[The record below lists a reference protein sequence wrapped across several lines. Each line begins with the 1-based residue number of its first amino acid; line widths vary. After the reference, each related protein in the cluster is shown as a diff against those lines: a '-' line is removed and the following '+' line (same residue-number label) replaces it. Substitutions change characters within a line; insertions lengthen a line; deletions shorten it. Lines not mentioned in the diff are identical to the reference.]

1 MGDWQRELDT
11 YLGNIEHHTTS
22 SLLRIR
28 QMFNESGRRLDRKFR
43 KHFVNVTR
51 NRIVE
56 ACDRFEME
64 VSRNVQNDR
73 INGRTD
79 DRGRSPLSNRNRMRS
94 PSSSRNG
101 RIYDRNRD
109 RSPLSRNRM
118 RSPASSLSSHQ
129 PLLSIEMRELE
140 LQNEYLND
148 IAISGVPTR
157 TTEDLRSM
165 FLRLCNKFDADIVP
179 EDIIKIYRGMPR
191 DMVVVRFKSRNIKE
205 DILRI
210 ASRNR
215 FRTDDLMRL
224 TPDERPTSIYIG
236 YHTTDY
242 YTRMYAFVRQ
252 AKKSKFIYQYS
263 ITKRG
268 FTIQRT
274 PASSERH
281 FVSMEELT
289 DYLNGLRNVA
299 RRHPA
304 FISSDSEY

>member
-79 DRGRSPLSNRNRMRS
+79 DRGRSPLSN
-94 PSSSRNG
+94 
-101 RIYDRNRD
+101 
-109 RSPLSRNRM
+109 RNRM